1 MTNPLDLRG
10 PEFLSFY
17 LLYGIAVFLLAGLAR
32 LIWHRTS
39 ETAPLGTRWSP
50 GTYPAEGDAYTL
62 AYLRGGT
69 REVAVTVLGRLM
81 AEGFFLLEGET
92 LRQPQSPSADR
103 SRLSAIE
110 QAALDSISSAL
121 ESHPLGLAPPQA
133 LSRVESALE
142 PRMAEARRDLETS
155 GLMPGDDQRRGY
167 RRIGLGAIL
176 LVTGL
181 GLAKLAVA
189 LARGRSNVQILI
201 VLMIVATFL
210 GLKLMQ
216 LPARTAAGT
225 RYLKWL
231 RESHQGLVQ
240 MVSSGRRPGYGEL
253 VLVAAIFG
261 VEMLPGFT
269 TLRQALIPPPPPGGD
284 GGSSCSSSSCSSGS
298 GCGGGCGGGGCGGC
312 GG

>member
-1 MTNPLDLRG
+1 MINPLDMMG
-10 PEFLSFY
+10 PQFLGFY
-17 LLYGIAVFLLAGLAR
+17 IVYGIGVFLLAW
-32 LIWHRTS
+32 LIRFFWERAQ
-39 ETAPLGTRWSP
+39 EAPMGARWSP
-50 GTYPAEGDAYTL
+50 GIYPAEGDAYTL
-62 AYLRGGT
+62 ALLRGGP

-92 LRQPQSPSADR
+92 LRQPQSPSANR
-103 SRLSAIE
+103 SRLSPLE
-110 QAALDSISSAL
+110 QAALDAISPAAS
-121 ESHPLGLAPPQA
+121 SPSGLAPPEA

-142 PRMAEARRDLETS
+142 PRMAEARRDFES
-155 GLMPGDDQRRGY
+155 AGLVPGDDQRRGY
-167 RRIGLGAIL
+167 RMIGLGAIL

-181 GLAKLAVA
+181 GAVKLLVAVS
-189 LARGRSNVQILI
+189 RGRSNVGILV
-201 VLMIVATFL
+201 VLLAVSVAG
-210 GLKLMQ
+210 GLKLMKP
-216 LPARTAAGT
+216 PARTTAGE

-253 VLVAAIFG
+253 ALVAAIFG

-269 TLRQALIPPPPPGGD
+269 TLRQALIPPPPPSSNS
-284 GGSSCSSSSCSSGS
+284 GSSCSSSGSSCSSGS

>member
-10 PEFLSFY
+10 PEFLDFY
-17 LLYGIAVFLLAGLAR
+17 LVYGIGVFLLAGLAR
-32 LIWHRTS
+32 LLWHRAY
-39 ETAPLGTRWSP
+39 EAAPGASRWAP
-50 GTYPAEGDAYTL
+50 GIYPAEGDAYAL

-69 REVAVTVLGRLM
+69 REVAVTVLGRLI
-81 AEGFFLLEGET
+81 AEGFFILEGEG
-92 LRQPQSPSADR
+92 LRQPQSPGANL
-103 SRLSAIE
+103 SRLSPLE
-110 QAALDSISSAL
+110 QAALDTVSSAL
-121 ESHPLGLAPPQA
+121 SSHPLGLAPPQA
-133 LSRVESALE
+133 LSRVEGELE
-142 PRMAEARRDLETS
+142 PRMADLRRELEAS
-155 GLMPGDDQRRGY
+155 GLLPGDDQRRGY
-167 RRIGLGAIL
+167 RMIGLGAIL

-216 LPARTAAGT
+216 LPARTAEGA

-231 RESHQGLVQ
+231 RESHHGLMQ
-240 MVSSGRRPGYGEL
+240 MVSTGRRPGYGEL
-253 VLVAAIFG
+253 ALVAGIFG
-261 VEMLPGFT
+261 LEMVPGLT
-269 TLRQALIPPPPPGGD
+269 TLRQALIPPPPAGSD
-284 GGSSCSSSSCSSGS
+284 GGSSCSSGS